1 MNILLHTCCAPCA
14 IYPLSRLRKRDISV
28 TMYFFNPNIHP
39 YKEYRRRLDCLI
51 SFCQT
56 NDLPLIV
63 EGDYQ
68 MTEFLRAVVFQED
81 IRCKICSSM
90 RMAKT
95 SEFAVNNGFDGFS
108 TTLLYSRFQNH
119 QQIKDQCQALS
130 RESTLPFYYEDFREG
145 WQYGID
151 ASLEQGLYRQ
161 PYCGCIY
168 SEQQRYD
175 KSKRLKRTNAHVED
189 DSSGNK
195 Q

>member
-1 MNILLHTCCAPCA
+1 MKILLHTCCAPCA
-14 IYPLSRLRKRDISV
+14 IYPLSRLLKQDFTV

-39 YKEYRRRLDCLI
+39 YKEYRRRLDCLV
-51 SFCQT
+51 SFCQQ
-56 NDLPLIV
+56 NELPLIV

-81 IRCKICSSM
+81 SRCKICSSL

-95 SEFAVNNGFDGFS
+95 SEFAKNNGFNAFS
-108 TTLLYSRFQNH
+108 TTLLYSRYQNH
-119 QQIKDQCQALS
+119 QQIRDQCQALS
-130 RESTLPFYYEDFREG
+130 RESALQFYYEDFREG

-151 ASLEQGLYRQ
+151 ASLDQGLYRQ

-195 Q
+195 